1 MLWERRGLFSGRL
14 GGLMLRLL
22 PSPLNPLTLSQKEET
37 LLSSAPGSY
46 VKSPCVGL
54 VLWWFSLVEK
64 VRFLTTL
71 SKKQGSGFQV
81 CKWARYP
88 TSPCSVVTKPDQNT
102 LPFQV
107 WVFLSW
113 GFPLAAETHYFHSQ
127 GLQSMSAWGLATRW
141 GEAAA
146 CRNASQSP
154 LGKGKKTSCW
164 VLHWGASSHP
174 WFPNL
179 NSDLP
184 PGRGEKIVNRH
195 ATEQLRVG
203 VYFNSPDHLK

>member
-71 SKKQGSGFQV
+71 SKKQDSGFQV

-113 GFPLAAETHYFHSQ
+113 GFPLAAKPIIST
-127 GLQSMSAWGLATRW
+127 AR
-141 GEAAA
+141 A
-146 CRNASQSP
+146 CRAWAP
-154 LGKGKKTSCW
+154 
-164 VLHWGASSHP
+164 GALPPDEVRLLPAGTHPSHP
-174 WFPNL
+174 LAKARRLVAGSCTGEHPLTHGFPTWTQIYL
-179 NSDLP
+179 Q
-184 PGRGEKIVNRH
+184 GEVRK
-195 ATEQLRVG
+195 L
-203 VYFNSPDHLK
+203 